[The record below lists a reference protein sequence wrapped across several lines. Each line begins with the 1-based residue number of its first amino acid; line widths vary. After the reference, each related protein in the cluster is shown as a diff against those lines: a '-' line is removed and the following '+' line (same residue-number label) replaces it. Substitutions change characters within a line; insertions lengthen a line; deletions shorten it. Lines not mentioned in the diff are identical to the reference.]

1 MARIS
6 KPTYD
11 YEFYFPSNI
20 VAEIKTGHEKAIR
33 KEYTRLRDIT
43 QKRLKRLAAAGYAD
57 TQTYKQNVA
66 HYPKLKD
73 IKSIFDLAQRLSDL
87 ANFVKSPG
95 STVSGLKSRRQKTLE
110 KLHEHEYSFVNES
123 NLDEYGEFME
133 EYRNQ
138 KLDQEYDS
146 GDAYDTF
153 KVMEKHGIDPKEI
166 KDDFEFW
173 LENKKTAEKLRKSKA
188 SYGDPSKLRQRVEAA
203 NRKKARKK

>member
-1 MARIS
+1 MPKKATT
-6 KPTYD
+6 TYD

-20 VAEIKTGHEKAIR
+20 VAEIKTGHEKTIR
-33 KEYTRLRDIT
+33 KEYTRLRDIA
-43 QKRLKRLAAAGYAD
+43 QKRLKRLDAAGYSD

-73 IKSIFDLAQRLSDL
+73 IKSIFDLAQRISDL

-110 KLHEHEYSFVNES
+110 KLHEHEYSFVDES
-123 NLDEYGEFME
+123 NLDAYGEFME

-153 KVMEKHGIDPKEI
+153 KVMEKHGIDPKDI

-173 LENKKTAEKLRKSKA
+173 LENKKTAESLRKSKA
-188 SYGDPSKLRQRVEAA
+188 SYGDPSKLKQRVEAA

>member
-1 MARIS
+1 MAKKS
-6 KPTYD
+6 NPTYD
-11 YEFYFPSNI
+11 YEFYFPSNL
-20 VAEIKTGHEKAIR
+20 VAEIKAGHEKTIR
-33 KEYTRLRDIT
+33 KEYTRLRDIS

-73 IKSIFDLAQRLSDL
+73 IKSTFDLAQRLSDL
-87 ANFVKSPG
+87 ANFVRSPRT
-95 STVSGLKSRRQKTLE
+95 TVSGLKSQRQKTLDRL
-110 KLHEHEYSFVNES
+110 KEHEYSFIDES
-123 NLDEYGEFME
+123 NLDAYGEFME

-146 GDAYDTF
+146 GDAYDAF
-153 KVMEKHGIDPKEI
+153 KVMEKHGIDPKEV

-188 SYGDPSKLRQRVEAA
+188 SYGDPSKLKHRVEAA
-203 NRKKARKK
+203 NKKKARKK

>member
-1 MARIS
+1 MPKKATT
-6 KPTYD
+6 TYD

-20 VAEIKTGHEKAIR
+20 VAEIKTGHEKTIR
-33 KEYTRLRDIT
+33 KEYTRLRDIA
-43 QKRLKRLAAAGYAD
+43 QKRLKRLDAAGYSD

-73 IKSIFDLAQRLSDL
+73 IKSIFDLAQRISDL

-123 NLDEYGEFME
+123 NLDAYGEFME

-153 KVMEKHGIDPKEI
+153 KVMEKHGIDPKDI

-173 LENKKTAEKLRKSKA
+173 LENKKTAESLRKSKA
-188 SYGDPSKLRQRVEAA
+188 SYGDPSKLKQRVEAA

>member
-1 MARIS
+1 MPKKAA
-6 KPTYD
+6 PTYD

-20 VAEIKTGHEKAIR
+20 VAEIKTGHEITIR
-33 KEYTRLRDIT
+33 KEYTRLRDIA

-57 TQTYKQNVA
+57 TQTYKQNAA

-73 IKSIFDLAQRLSDL
+73 IKSIFDLAQRISDL

-95 STVSGLKSRRQKTLE
+95 STVSGLKSRRRKTLE
-110 KLHEHEYSFVNES
+110 KLHEHEYSFVDES
-123 NLDEYGEFME
+123 NLDAYGEFME

-173 LENKKTAEKLRKSKA
+173 LENKKTAESLRKSKA
-188 SYGDPSKLRQRVEAA
+188 SYGDPSKLKQRVEAA